1 MKLESI
7 NKTRSRLV
15 ASIMVMILSMTVL
28 TSCDDEPYGYYI
40 NPRLVGSWQLTGV
53 APFDVNE
60 FDFYSDGTG
69 FYYAYDS
76 YGTWSSW
83 PITAETNGGLLTV
96 YVSTGQV
103 WQYQYSVSGNTL
115 ILNDLQVAGNTLYYR
130 YVY

>member
-1 MKLESI
+1 MKLESLKRTHSWLI
-7 NKTRSRLV
+7 VS
-15 ASIMVMILSMTVL
+15 MIVTVLSLTAL
-28 TSCDDEPYGYYI
+28 TSCDDDPYGYYI

-53 APFDVNE
+53 SYYDVNE

-69 FYYAYDS
+69 YYYAYDS
-76 YGTWSSW
+76 YGNWSSW

-103 WQYQYSVSGNTL
+103 WQYQYSVSGSTL
-115 ILNDLQVAGNTLYYR
+115 VLNDLQVAGNTLYYQ

>member
-1 MKLESI
+1 MKLESLRRTHSWLI
-7 NKTRSRLV
+7 VS
-15 ASIMVMILSMTVL
+15 MIVTVLSLTVL
-28 TSCDDEPYGYYI
+28 TSCDDDPYGYYI

-53 APFDVNE
+53 SYYDVNE

-69 FYYAYDS
+69 YYYAYDS
-76 YGTWSSW
+76 YGNWSSW

-103 WQYQYSVSGNTL
+103 WQYQYSVSGSTL
-115 ILNDLQVAGNTLYYR
+115 VLNDLQVAGNTLYYQ